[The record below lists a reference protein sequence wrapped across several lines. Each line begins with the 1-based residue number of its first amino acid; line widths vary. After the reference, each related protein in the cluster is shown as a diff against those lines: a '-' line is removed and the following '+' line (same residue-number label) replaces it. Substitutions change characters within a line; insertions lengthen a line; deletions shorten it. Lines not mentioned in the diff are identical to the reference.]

1 MRIIL
6 KSGTTEATLCHGATQ
21 GAVDKHV
28 GPTALRVSGPVQTQP
43 AAAMRAVTA
52 TPYNRGN
59 KVVRVSFQVVRQCA
73 SASAA
78 EKFCFQY
85 QRDVLRA
92 GTLHIFAESS
102 AGAYEIMQLAN
113 TVLDDVQAEQ
123 IGVTVLI
130 TYTLS
135 GGALT

>member
-1 MRIIL
+1 MRIVL
-6 KSGTTEATLCHGATQ
+6 KSTTGESTLCHGATQ

-28 GPTALRVSGPVQTQP
+28 GPTGLRVSGPIQMQP
-43 AAAMRAVTA
+43 ATAMRAVAA

-59 KVVRVSFQVVRQCA
+59 KIVRVAFQVVRQCA
-73 SASAA
+73 TAAAA

-113 TVLDDVQAEQ
+113 TVLEDVQAEQ
-123 IGVTVLI
+123 IGLTVLI
-130 TYTLS
+130 SYTLS